1 MLPSKNKLLPFSMKK
16 IKIVLWYNLRQKTFK
31 ERFFQKSKAKQNIYE
46 LSYHLIS
53 VKLLKNSM
61 FCITH
66 SHVQKTEMKIILMKV
81 CLNEG
86 TKYHKSEPHMGL
98 TRSKFRCIP
107 SFKSPWKNIWSE
119 TLEKQIYVGVH
130 NCSLFNIWNS
140 KMLLFFEIRCPFHS
154 FL

>member
-1 MLPSKNKLLPFSMKK
+1 MLPSKNKLLPFSIKK

-31 ERFFQKSKAKQNIYE
+31 ERFFQKSKAKQNIYLWTK
-46 LSYHLIS
+46 LSSHFSKTIEEQ
-53 VKLLKNSM
+53 
-61 FCITH
+61 
-66 SHVQKTEMKIILMKV
+66 HVQKTAMKIILMKV

-86 TKYHKSEPHMGL
+86 TKYHKSEPHMGQ

-140 KMLLFFEIRCPFHS
+140 RMLLFFEIRCPFHS

>member
-1 MLPSKNKLLPFSMKK
+1 MYFDIIFDKRRLKNAFSKN
-16 IKIVLWYNLRQKTFK
+16 Q
-31 ERFFQKSKAKQNIYE
+31 KQNKIFIYE

-53 VKLLKNSM
+53 VKLLKSSM